1 MTIPRLQQ
9 TLAVAALWCLA
20 QSAFAQTE
28 TPATPPTTDVALP
41 APAPVTHPTRPLPVE
56 RSWRFGIGLGYGER
70 TNPLVL
76 SEDIP
81 VVVDLDIAWFGKRWF
96 FDNFDLGFQLAD
108 NRLFTANAVARV
120 NSDRVFF
127 GKTNIRYVNFQ
138 IAADGDKVPIA
149 GVPPPPGR
157 PDNGPS
163 LADDPQELKVP
174 DRDYAIEM
182 GLEMLFGGEWGQAS
196 LRAFHDV
203 SQTHEGFEISADY
216 SYRWTRGRFS
226 FSPTV
231 GLAYKSDDLSN
242 YYWGVTPE
250 EAGFTLQPY
259 EAEGGVDWEVGL
271 RTSYYLT
278 KSVRLAISADYEGL
292 HDSVASSPIVAEDH
306 VIGYFAGVAWQ
317 F

>member
-9 TLAVAALWCLA
+9 LLAVAALLGLA
-20 QSAFAQTE
+20 QASHAQTE
-28 TPATPPTTDVALP
+28 SVATPATTDAAPP
-41 APAPVTHPTRPLPVE
+41 APAAVTRPTRPLPVE
-56 RSWRFGIGLGYGER
+56 RNWRFGIGLGYGER

-76 SEDIP
+76 SDDIP
-81 VVVDLDIAWFGKRWF
+81 VIVDLDIAWFGKRWF

-127 GKTNIRYVNFQ
+127 GKTNIRYVNFT
-138 IAADGDKVPIA
+138 IAAGGDKLPIV
-149 GVPPPPGR
+149 GPPPPPGR
-157 PDNGPS
+157 PDSGP
-163 LADDPQELKVP
+163 AVEDTPQELKVP
-174 DRDYAIEM
+174 DRDYAVEM
-182 GLEMLFGGEWGQAS
+182 GLEMLFGGEWGQAT
-196 LRAFHDV
+196 LRGFHDV

-226 FSPTV
+226 LSPTV

-242 YYWGVTPE
+242 YYWGVNPK
-250 EAGFTLQPY
+250 EAGLTLEPY
-259 EAEGGVDWEVGL
+259 EAKGGVDWEVGL

-278 KSVRLAISADYEGL
+278 KTVRLAISADYEGL

>member
-9 TLAVAALWCLA
+9 LLAVSALWALLHPA
-20 QSAFAQTE
+20 YAQTE
-28 TPATPPTTDVALP
+28 TPATPATTDAALP
-41 APAPVTHPTRPLPVE
+41 APATVKPTRPLPAE
-56 RSWRFGIGLGYGER
+56 RNWRFGIGLGYGMR

-76 SEDIP
+76 SDDIP
-81 VVVDLDIAWFGKRWF
+81 IIVDLDIAWFGKRWF
-96 FDNFDLGFQLAD
+96 FDNFDLGFQLTD
-108 NRLFTANAVARV
+108 NPLFTANAVARV

-127 GKTNIRYVNFQ
+127 GKTNIRYVNFT
-138 IAADGDKVPIA
+138 IAAGGDRVPIA
-149 GVPPPPGR
+149 GAPPPPGR

-163 LADDPQELKVP
+163 LADDPQPLEVP

-196 LRAFHDV
+196 LRGFHDV

-216 SYRWTRGRFS
+216 SYRWTLGRFS
-226 FSPTV
+226 MSPTL

-242 YYWGVTPE
+242 YYWGVNPQ
-250 EAGFTLQPY
+250 EAGLTLQPY
-259 EAEGGVDWEVGL
+259 EAKGGVDWEVGL

-278 KSVRLAISADYEGL
+278 KSVRLAISADYERL

-306 VIGYFAGVAWQ
+306 VIGYFAGAAWQ